1 MDRKSIILLVL
12 SIILMVTWPLLVN
25 KVLYPPKP
33 LPPGMT
39 NAPVAEWN
47 GTNQP
52 GTAAPQATNPAAP
65 GAAAAT
71 APAFVVNTNIKES
84 FLEATNENARYVFS
98 SYGGGLDLVELRHYP
113 EVVGS
118 RLVKDLQTNRV
129 ATLNSFT
136 PVPTLGLLGGDA
148 VQGDGIFELK
158 RTANGVRAEKQLT
171 NGLGIVKVF
180 TLSSNYLVEA
190 DIRLEN
196 RSSQPLSLPAHQ
208 WVIGTASP
216 LSIRD
221 DGSAVGVQ
229 WYDGAHQTD
238 VGGGNYFSKS
248 GFACTP
254 RTPPPSYQGGSNNV
268 AWAAVHN
275 QFFALAAMPQQPAQK
290 VMVYVL
296 DLPRSEEE
304 EARLA
309 GMNVMHQQCFEAA
322 LVYPALTLAPNASLE
337 RKVYLYAGPKEYQTL
352 VRIADRL
359 NNNIDL
365 LMGYGNFWGFFSKAM
380 LLAMNTLH
388 RSVGL
393 PYGWAIVAITVII
406 KLAYWPLTQA
416 STRSMKRMQ
425 ALQPQMNALK
435 EKYKED
441 QVKLQKK
448 MMELM
453 KENKVSPLGGCLP
466 SLLQIPVFFG
476 FFYMIRSAI
485 ELRGASWLWVGDL
498 SMPDTLFVIPGL
510 GFIPRFGI
518 PGIGLPFNLLPLIMG
533 ATMLLQARMTPTSAG
548 MDPAQ
553 AKMMRYLPLVFLL
566 FLYNYSAGL
575 TLYWTVQNVLTII
588 QTKLTRTDPA
598 PAPAPVLTPSPKR
611 RK

>member
-1 MDRKSIILLVL
+1 MDRKSITLLAATIILLVL
-12 SIILMVTWPLLVN
+12 WPLVVN

-39 NAPVAEWN
+39 NAPMAESN
-47 GTNQP
+47 VVSQP
-52 GTAAPQATNPAAP
+52 PAAP
-65 GAAAAT
+65 VPGAPVPGAPT
-71 APAFVVNTNIKES
+71 APAFVVNTNIKEA

-98 SYGGGLDLVELRHYP
+98 SYGGGLELVELLHYP
-113 EVVGS
+113 EVVAG
-118 RLVKDLQTNRV
+118 RLAKDLQTNGV

-136 PVPTLGLLGGDA
+136 PAPTMGLLGGEA

-180 TLSSNYLVEA
+180 SLSSNYVVEA

-196 RSSQPLSLPAHQ
+196 HSSQPLELPAQQ
-208 WVIGTASP
+208 WVVGTATP

-238 VGGGNYFSKS
+238 VGGGSYFSKS

-268 AWAAVHN
+268 LWAAVHN
-275 QFFALAAMPQQPAQK
+275 QFFALAAMPQQAAQR

-296 DLPRSEEE
+296 DMPRSAEQET
-304 EARLA
+304 RLA
-309 GMNVMHQQCFEAA
+309 GANVAHQQCFEAA

-337 RKVYLYAGPKEYQTL
+337 RRVYLYAGPKEYQTL

-359 NNNIDL
+359 SNNIDL
-365 LMGYGNFWGFFSKAM
+365 LMGYGNIWGFFSKAM

-388 RSVGL
+388 HSLGIS
-393 PYGWAIVAITVII
+393 YGWAIVVITIII

-441 QVKLQKK
+441 QVKMQKK
-448 MMELM
+448 VMELM

-485 ELRGASWLWVGDL
+485 ELRGASWLWVPDL
-498 SMPDTLFVIPGL
+498 SMPDTLFVIPAL
-510 GFIPRFGI
+510 GFVPRFGI

-533 ATMLLQARMTPTSAG
+533 VTMLLQTRMTPPSAG

-553 AKMMRYLPLVFLL
+553 AKMMRYLPLIFLL

-598 PAPAPVLTPSPKR
+598 PAAAPVLTHPPKK